1 MKVKVEV
8 REATLIGDDK
18 PTLDEVVLLVDGK
31 CLFHLEQLSDTD
43 WFLGIGDPDGQY
55 VRVIL
60 GTKRASVKAFW
71 DNEGPKDALHKVDGV
86 EFPQEVE
93 P

>member
-1 MKVKVEV
+1 MKVEV
-8 REATLIGDDK
+8 EIREVTLIGADK
-18 PTLDEVVLLVDGK
+18 PTLDEVVMSVDGK

-55 VRVIL
+55 VRVVL

-71 DNEGPKDALHKVDGV
+71 DNEGKQDVVQKVDGI
-86 EFPQEVE
+86 EFQEEVDL
-93 P
+93 